1 MYLLNLSL
9 LQCMAVFGSIS
20 AVAVALYLLDRSRRK
35 QIVSTLRFWVAAEQP
50 AVAARRK
57 HIQQPWSLI
66 LQLVSMALLL
76 LAIAQVRLGTPAQA
90 GRDHVIILDASAW
103 MSARIGAAR
112 SGNRT
117 LMDLARDRARRYLH
131 ALPARDR
138 VMLIRADALATP
150 VTPFEPDRRKID
162 AAIAA
167 SQPGATALNLDQA
180 LTFARHA
187 QSQAGGRAG
196 EIAFVGA
203 ARTIERDPGAAATPR
218 NLRVLLVQDPVEN
231 AGLRKIGTRRS
242 ATDPDRWEIYVS
254 AHNYGTQSR
263 TVTLSIDF
271 GPPGRIGRVSGGAQR
286 VTLAPGAD
294 KEASFEYR
302 TSSAGILGVNL
313 SPHDA
318 FPADDHADLELPAQP
333 MLAVTV
339 YSSEPQLLRPVLS
352 STPRVAAVYRKPEEY
367 RATDQGLVILDRFI
381 PPQRP
386 AADSIWIDPPS
397 SGSPIPVRTTVEQE
411 AFQGWNAAHPAAAGL
426 HAKDF
431 KLEKASVFEA
441 APTDGRIGEVQQ
453 GPVIVARPGKPKI
466 VVLGFHPALTGM
478 RYELAA
484 PLLFANLLR
493 WMSPEIFRRWEI
505 SGGSVGTV
513 KLLMDP
519 DASEKDVKVTAE
531 DGSPLPFT
539 VRDRAVS
546 FFSGTP
552 GSVRVLAGDHEYVY
566 SLTLPQLWDA
576 KWDPPAEAQK
586 GIPRFSVALDSSTDM
601 WPWLAL
607 AGAAG
612 LLAEWLMFGRF
623 RRAGLRLG
631 AVSRPI
637 LLRRKAASTEVRP

>member
-9 LQCMAVFGSIS
+9 FQFIAVFGSVS

-76 LAIAQVRLGTPAQA
+76 LAIAQLRLGTPAQA

-103 MSARIGAAR
+103 MAAR

-117 LMDLARDRARRYLH
+117 LMDVSRERARRYLH

-162 AAIAA
+162 AAINAT
-167 SQPGATALNLDQA
+167 QPGATALNLDQA
-180 LTFARHA
+180 MSFARHA
-187 QSQAGGRAG
+187 QAQAGGRAG
-196 EIAFVGA
+196 EIAYVGA
-203 ARTIERDPGAAATPR
+203 GRTGERDPGSAAPPR
-218 NLRVLLVQDPVEN
+218 NLRTLLVQDPVEN
-231 AGLRKIGTRRS
+231 AGLRKIGMRR
-242 ATDPDRWEIYVS
+242 ATADPDLWEIYVS
-254 AHNYGTQSR
+254 AHNYGTQAR
-263 TVTLSIDF
+263 NLTLSIDF
-271 GPPGRIGRVSGGAQR
+271 GPPGKIGRVSGGSQR
-286 VTLAPGAD
+286 IMLPAGGD

-302 TSSAGILGVNL
+302 TGAAGILGVHL
-313 SPHDA
+313 LPHDA
-318 FPADDHADLELPAQP
+318 FPADDHAELELPAQP
-333 MLAVTV
+333 TLAVTV

-386 AADSIWIDPPS
+386 AADSIWIDPPAK
-397 SGSPIPVRTTVEQE
+397 GSPIPVRTTVEHE
-411 AFQGWNAAHPAAAGL
+411 AFQGWDAAHSAAAGL

-431 KLEKASVFEA
+431 KLDKASVFEA
-441 APTDGRIGEVQQ
+441 APGDGRIGEMQQ

-466 VVLGFHPALTGM
+466 VVLGFHPEMTDM

-493 WMSPEIFRRWEI
+493 WVSPEIFRRWEI

-513 KLLMDP
+513 KLLMDA
-519 DASEKDVKVTAE
+519 DASEKDVKVLAE
-531 DGSPLPFT
+531 DGSALPFT

-552 GSVRVLAGDHEYVY
+552 GSVRVVAGDHEYIY
-566 SLTLPQLWDA
+566 SLTLPQLGDTRWE
-576 KWDPPAEAQK
+576 PPADAQK
-586 GIPRFSVALDSSTDM
+586 GIPRFSAVLDSSIDI

-612 LLAEWLMFGRF
+612 LLTEWLMFGRF
-623 RRAGLRLG
+623 RRAGLRL
-631 AVSRPI
+631 AVVSRSTVG
-637 LLRRKAASTEVRP
+637 RRKQAAVAEVRQ